1 MVPLWPHVLEL
12 SLYTSDEWSVDSITK
27 FLVPLT
33 KFAVVR
39 ATHDTIKK
47 YFRPDGKFIQLMVPT
62 DMVKKDWDQLRLSIF
77 ENVRSMLLIHL

>member
-1 MVPLWPHVLEL
+1 M
-12 SLYTSDEWSVDSITK
+12 DSITK